1 MNRKVSEEYKKDE
14 GIEPT
19 VDNPACVVLSIDAT
33 DIRENPGVT
42 GKNQGYTIQG
52 GEDSG
57 NLSDLAGTSDTRKF
71 EEEYKL
77 FASTLDAALESPEST
92 FPPNVATSLLEHA
105 TANLANLRSVLDEK
119 TKKLADMRVKYRG
132 RNGGVTSELYGVQ
145 KTWVSMLR
153 RLVDI
158 ARAGAEACSS
168 IIDALTPG
176 GDPLGMVDLINLAE
190 SLKFYFQAL
199 ITPASHYMP
208 LMLSSFSNRITVVVG
223 RLYFKAM
230 LNEALF
236 SILDKVGETVMK
248 LSGGTVVVAAEV
260 FDGAHRARIKGGGQY
275 WAHQAEESVNSL
287 ISKANLAGPQTMLGK
302 AQRVEI
308 LSERAI
314 QLLLEGPPP
323 TPTALTEAGIFAPP
337 IAVPRAAVMVEV
349 THIDADPNANELV
362 ETGATE
368 S

>member
-1 MNRKVSEEYKKDE
+1 MNKKVSEEYKNHE
-14 GIEPT
+14 GIDPT
-19 VDNPACVVLSIDAT
+19 IDNPACTVLSIDAT

-57 NLSDLAGTSDTRKF
+57 NLSYLSGTSDTRKL
-71 EEEYKL
+71 EEEFKI
-77 FASTLDAALESPEST
+77 FASSLDVALESPESI
-92 FPPNVATSLLEHA
+92 FPANVATALLEHA
-105 TANLANLRSVLDEK
+105 TANLTNLKSVHDEK
-119 TKKLADMRVKYRG
+119 SKKLAEMRVKYRS
-132 RNGGVTSELYGVQ
+132 RNGGVTSELFGVQ
-145 KTWVSMLR
+145 KTWISMIR

-168 IIDALTPG
+168 IIDLLTPG
-176 GDPLGMVDLINLAE
+176 GDPLEFFDLMNLAE

-223 RLYFKAM
+223 RMYFKAIA
-230 LNEALF
+230 NEALF
-236 SILDKVGETVMK
+236 SILDKVGEAVMK

-275 WAHQAEESVNSL
+275 WAHQAEDSVNSL
-287 ISKANLAGPQTMLGK
+287 ISKPTFAGPQSMLGK

-323 TPTALTEAGIFAPP
+323 NPTALTEAGIFAPP
-337 IAVPRAAVMVEV
+337 IAVPRAAVMAEV
-349 THIDADPNANELV
+349 THFDADPNANELA
-362 ETGATE
+362 EAGASE
-368 S
+368 